1 MFFSSM
7 AKEFS
12 IPAYWKIP
20 YQEEITGKITKIREK
35 ELQFSQKF
43 FYPGGGGQLSD
54 RGTLVYADKEFL
66 IINVYKTK
74 KEFGMK

>member
-1 MFFSSM
+1 M
-7 AKEFS
+7 AKELS

-20 YQEEITGKITKIREK
+20 YQEEMTGKITRIRDK

-54 RGTLVYADKEFL
+54 RGTIIYADKEFP
-66 IINVYKTK
+66 IINVYKD
-74 KEFGMK
+74 EEGIWH